1 MSGSSP
7 RLVMDQRD
15 RMNQAINDLFN
26 ADSNMEYFTI
36 PADKDDMSPVLESLD
51 TSRKDHHG
59 SDLYKMVDDYEHHFH
74 VSHQSHSISL
84 SLTPAVTSF
93 DLMDQNE
100 KWQVISSHTRESTPL
115 VSPAITPSV
124 TYRNQAIDGSS
135 NENYENIANDVFSSD
150 DLELTPLSSPAIIPQ
165 MGSEAKRGHL
175 DNFDAVERHLESL
188 EQAKSL
194 VKKQLADLK
203 HRQYGAHQKQQSL
216 DTIETLAQE
225 KGLQQLE
232 RNTRAI
238 RKTSRTRASHSP
250 YENVNKQRKAAVEAS
265 IKSPT
270 TASDS
275 LPTSMPPPTTSPKG
289 NSWSMLDN
297 GPHHS
302 ASTAVK
308 SSDDVKPATP
318 SSIMN
323 IRTKSRSNSSRS
335 SSVSDFKPVTTKIAS
350 SKPSPRALR
359 PLLVSPTLDVYS
371 SIEDAAKALEAKSN
385 YQNLREGK
393 TDVLGIKFSP
403 GINAGL
409 ENRRSAHKKA
419 EKRRRDSLK
428 DWFNKLREEIS
439 VEMEECMDLDDDNST
454 ETSSQ
459 EPGQDKVLSK
469 LSVLSRTCDYM
480 KRLKTELKR
489 RDDYIADLEQKLN
502 STEAVN
508 VN

>member
-1 MSGSSP
+1 
-7 RLVMDQRD
+7 
-15 RMNQAINDLFN
+15 
-26 ADSNMEYFTI
+26 MEYFTI
-36 PADKDDMSPVLESLD
+36 PADKDDMSPVLDSLD
-51 TSRKDHHG
+51 SSRKDNHG
-59 SDLYKMVDDYEHHFH
+59 SDLYKMVDDYEHHVH
-74 VSHQSHSISL
+74 VNQQGHSISL

-93 DLMDQNE
+93 DLLDQNE
-100 KWQVISSHTRESTPL
+100 KWQAISSHTRESTPL
-115 VSPAITPSV
+115 ISPAITPSV
-124 TYRNQAIDGSS
+124 TYISQSTDASPKD
-135 NENYENIANDVFSSD
+135 NYENHANDIFSSD

-165 MGSEAKRGHL
+165 VSSEVNRGHV
-175 DNFDAVERHLESL
+175 DNLDAVERHLESL
-188 EQAKSL
+188 ELAKSFL
-194 VKKQLADLK
+194 KKQLADLK
-203 HRQYGAHQKQQSL
+203 HRQHSAHQKRQSL
-216 DTIETLAQE
+216 DTLAKE

-238 RKTSRTRASHSP
+238 RKTNRTRAGPSP
-250 YENVNKQRKAAVEAS
+250 YENVNKQRKVAVKAS
-265 IKSPT
+265 TKAS
-270 TASDS
+270 TAVSDS
-275 LPTSMPPPTTSPKG
+275 LSTDMPPPTTSPKG
-289 NSWSMLDN
+289 NSWSMLDDS
-297 GPHHS
+297 PHHF
-302 ASTAVK
+302 ASTTMK
-308 SSDDVKPATP
+308 SSADVKPATP

-335 SSVSDFKPVTTKIAS
+335 SSVSDFKPIPTRISS

-359 PLLVSPTLDVYS
+359 PLLVSPTLDIYS

-439 VEMEECMDLDDDNST
+439 QEMEDCMDLDDDNGT

-459 EPGQDKVLSK
+459 EPGQEKALSK

-480 KRLKTELKR
+480 KRLKTELKNK
-489 RDDYIADLEQKLN
+489 DDYIADLEEKLN
-502 STEAVN
+502 SSTAVN

>member
-15 RMNQAINDLFN
+15 RMNQAIDDLFS
-26 ADSNMEYFTI
+26 ADSSMEYFTI
-36 PADKDDMSPVLESLD
+36 PADKDDMSPVLASLD
-51 TSRKDHHG
+51 NSRKDHHG

-74 VSHQSHSISL
+74 VSHQSHAISL

-100 KWQVISSHTRESTPL
+100 KWQAISSHTRESTPL
-115 VSPAITPSV
+115 ISPAITPSV
-124 TYRNQAIDGSS
+124 TYRNQAIDGSPKA
-135 NENYENIANDVFSSD
+135 NYENNANDVFSSD

-165 MGSEAKRGHL
+165 MGSEANRGHL
-175 DNFDAVERHLESL
+175 DNLDAVERHLESL

-194 VKKQLADLK
+194 LKKQLADLK
-203 HRQYGAHQKQQSL
+203 HRQHGTHQKQQSL
-216 DTIETLAQE
+216 DTLAKE

-238 RKTSRTRASHSP
+238 RKANRTRAGHSP
-250 YENVNKQRKAAVEAS
+250 YENVSKQRKAAVEAS
-265 IKSPT
+265 TKSPT
-270 TASDS
+270 TVSES
-275 LPTSMPPPTTSPKG
+275 LSNSMPPPTTSPKG

-297 GPHHS
+297 GPHQS
-302 ASTAVK
+302 VSTPVK
-308 SSDDVKPATP
+308 SSADVKPATP

-335 SSVSDFKPVTTKIAS
+335 SSVSDFKPIPTGIS
-350 SKPSPRALR
+350 SCKPSPRALR

-439 VEMEECMDLDDDNST
+439 VEMEDYMDLDDDNAT

-459 EPGQDKVLSK
+459 EPGQDKALSK

-480 KRLKTELKR
+480 KRLKAELKR
-489 RDDYIADLEQKLN
+489 RDDYIADLEEKLN
-502 STEAVN
+502 STAAVN
-508 VN
+508 